1 MVVAIAGDGA
11 GRQKM
16 EMWWWRRRKD
26 NGNVVAAMDERQWKC
41 GGGGGGK
48 TMELWGWWKFG
59 GFAR

>member
-1 MVVAIAGDGA
+1 MVVAIAGDC

-16 EMWWWRRRKD
+16 EMWWRRRRKD
-26 NGNVVAAMDERQWKC
+26 NGHVVAAMDERQWKR

-48 TMELWGWWKFG
+48 TMEMWRWWKFG